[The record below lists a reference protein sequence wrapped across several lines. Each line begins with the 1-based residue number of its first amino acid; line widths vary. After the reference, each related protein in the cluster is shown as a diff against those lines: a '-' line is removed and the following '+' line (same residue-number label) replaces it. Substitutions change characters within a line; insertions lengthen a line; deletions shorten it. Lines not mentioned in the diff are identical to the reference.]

1 MSMEV
6 SFRARARTLDMLG
19 RQQIAGI
26 PTAISELFK
35 NAHDAD
41 ASRVEVDYYRR
52 DGLFV
57 LRDDGFGMQ
66 TDEFI
71 DRWLTIA
78 TETSIQR
85 KREESQRRQPSRGA
99 RPILGE
105 KGIGRLAIAT
115 IAPQVLVL
123 TRALRDDTLSDL
135 TAAFLN
141 WRVFQCPGLNLQDIR
156 IPLRTFPGGSLPD
169 AEDVADMVRSFLGRN
184 AGLQKLMAEEEW
196 ARIEGDLEAFVVDPL
211 EAAEHLGEPTL
222 IDGGH
227 GTHFY
232 LLPASENLAY
242 DMVGEPASDSAAP
255 LHKALLGFTTPSFAT
270 GAEPVIRTAFRDHRT
285 DGACEDLIGGHE
297 FFTPYDYENADH
309 RVFGRFDEYG
319 QFKGN
324 VSVYGEI
331 RRDHVINWS
340 GGKGRPTACGPFR
353 ITFAAIEGAARHS
366 TLPPPEHARM
376 LEKTRRIG
384 GLYIYRDG
392 VRIQPYGNTDYD
404 WLEIE
409 LRRTKSASYYYFSYR
424 QMFGVVEVDSTHNA
438 GLREK
443 AGREGFRE
451 NKAYRELRSILKS
464 FLVQV
469 AADFFRE
476 EGAYGERFK
485 SRKRELDEIEQHRR
499 ARARTVTAKREQFKK
514 DLTAFFQR
522 MEKDKPLDSVMELG
536 LATEE
541 RIRGASLDPDRR
553 RAAGRIMLIERH
565 ARRDLDALEAS
576 YRVSKPRIGL
586 SRALQR
592 EWGDYQEAF
601 QNLVDGIRDLRT
613 SIESVVTQEMTK
625 AGVDISVRER
635 LDSSLNE
642 LSRLAR
648 RETEAGRRE
657 VNARAKSI
665 SADVRSLAIQ
675 CVQDVEDAIRAGL
688 ADFDRRDLS
697 DLDDQRLISVRSDL
711 ETPIRE
717 ALENAKAALD
727 AVRSQLEAIDLT
739 SESSLLDQLEAV
751 EQSNVTLQEQA
762 AADLQLAQLG
772 MAIEIISHEFG
783 AAIRS
788 VRSGLRGLKAW
799 ADANRDLKSLY
810 QGIRGSFDHLDAYL
824 TLFTPLQR
832 RLYRKAVDIRGWEI
846 HDFLT
851 NLFRQRLARHGI
863 ELAQSDAFASAVVRG
878 YPSSFYPV
886 FINLVDNAIYWL
898 SGQNEKLE
906 RRIQLDASG
915 KTLRVADTGPGIR
928 ARDRNDIFDI
938 GFTRK
943 PEGRGMGLHIA
954 RATLREIGYDLTL
967 EERGSEWSTTFA
979 IAPIKDEEGDADG
992 ER

>member
-1 MSMEV
+1 MSTEV
-6 SFRARARTLDMLG
+6 SFKARARTLDMLG

-41 ASRVEVDYYRR
+41 AGRVEVDYYRR

-85 KREESQRRQPSRGA
+85 KRAERRRRQPPQGA
-99 RPILGE
+99 RPILGD

-123 TRALRDDTLSDL
+123 TRALRDGVLSDL

-169 AEDVADMVRSFLGRN
+169 AEDVAGMVGSFLARN
-184 AGLQKLMAEEEW
+184 ARLQKHVDEEEW
-196 ARIEGDLEAFVVDPL
+196 ARIEGDLGAFAVDPL
-211 EAAEHLGEPTL
+211 ETAEHMDEPTL
-222 IDGGH
+222 LDGGH

-232 LLPASENLAY
+232 VMPTSDNLAY
-242 DMVGEPASDSAAP
+242 DLAGDPTSGSAAP
-255 LHKALLGFTTPSFAT
+255 LHKALLGFTIPSFVAR
-270 GAEPVIRTAFRDHRT
+270 AEPVIRTAFRDHRV
-285 DGACEDLIGGHE
+285 DGTCEDLIGEHE
-297 FFTPYDYENADH
+297 FFTPYDYDNADH
-309 RVFGRFDEYG
+309 QIAGRFDRYG
-319 QFKGN
+319 QFKGS
-324 VSVYGEI
+324 VSVYGETKT
-331 RRDHVINWS
+331 DHVINWS
-340 GGKGRPTACGPFR
+340 EGQGRPTACGPFD
-353 ITFAAIEGAARHS
+353 ITFAAIEGVARHS
-366 TLPPPEHARM
+366 TLPPAEHGRM
-376 LEKTRRIG
+376 LEKTKRIG

-424 QMFGVVEVDSTHNA
+424 QMFGVVEVDSANN
-438 GLREK
+438 GRLREK

-451 NKAYRELRSILKS
+451 NRAYRELRSILKS

-476 EGAYGERFK
+476 EGVYGDRFNT
-485 SRKRELDEIEQHRR
+485 RKRELDETERHRR
-499 ARARTVTAKREQFKK
+499 ARATKATAKRAQFKK

-522 MEKDKPLDSVMELG
+522 METDRPLDSVMELG

-541 RIRGASLDPDRR
+541 RVREASLDADRG
-553 RAAGRIMLIERH
+553 RAARRILAIERN
-565 ARRDLDALEAS
+565 ARRDLGKLEAM

-601 QNLVDGIRDLRT
+601 QALSDGIRDIRD
-613 SIESVVTQEMTK
+613 SIESVVTKEVTK
-625 AGVDISVRER
+625 AGVDVGARER
-635 LDSSLNE
+635 MESVLNE
-642 LSRLAR
+642 VGRLAR
-648 RETEAGRRE
+648 RETEASRRD

-665 SADVRSLAIQ
+665 SEDVRDLAAR
-675 CVQDVEDAIRAGL
+675 CVRDVEDAIRAGM
-688 ADFDRRDLS
+688 ADFGRRDLAG
-697 DLDDQRLISVRSDL
+697 LDDQRLIAARSDL
-711 ETPIRE
+711 EAPISE
-717 ALENAKAALD
+717 ALENAKRTLD
-727 AVRSQLEAIDLT
+727 SVRSQLEAIDLT
-739 SESSLLDQLEAV
+739 SDSSLLDQLAAV
-751 EQSNVTLQEQA
+751 EQSNVTLQEQT

-788 VRSGLRGLKAW
+788 VRSGLRSLKAW
-799 ADANRDLKSLY
+799 ADANHELMSLY

-832 RLYRKAVDIRGWEI
+832 RLYRKAVYIRGWEI
-846 HDFLT
+846 HEFLT
-851 NLFRQRLARHGI
+851 NLFGQRLARHNI
-863 ELAQSDAFASAVVRG
+863 ELVQSDSFASAAVRG

-898 SGQNEKLE
+898 SGRNERFE

-915 KTLRVADTGPGIR
+915 KTFRVSDTGPGVH
-928 ARDRNDIFDI
+928 ARDRGDIFDI

-954 RATLREIGYDLTL
+954 RATLREVGYDLTI

-979 IAPIKDEEGDADG
+979 IAPIKDRKDDTDG
-992 ER
+992 EP

>member
-1 MSMEV
+1 MSTEV

-41 ASRVEVDYYRR
+41 AKHVEVDYYRR
-52 DGLFV
+52 DRLFV
-57 LRDDGFGMQ
+57 MRDDGFGMQ

-85 KREESQRRQPSRGA
+85 KRAERQRRQPQQDA

-123 TRALRDDTLSDL
+123 TRALRDGGLSDL

-141 WRVFQCPGLNLQDIR
+141 WRVFECPELNLQDIR
-156 IPLRTFPGGSLPD
+156 IPLRTLPGGSLPD
-169 AEDVADMVRSFLGRN
+169 AEDVAEMVESFLDRN
-184 AGLQKLMAEEEW
+184 AGLQKHMDEEEW
-196 ARIEGDLEAFVVDPL
+196 ARIKGDLGAFAVDPRAT
-211 EAAEHLGEPTL
+211 AAHLGEPSL
-222 IDGGH
+222 LDRGH

-232 LLPASENLAY
+232 LLPASDDLDY
-242 DMVGEPASDSAAP
+242 DMAGESTSRSAAP

-270 GAEPVIRTAFRDHRT
+270 GTEPIIRTAFRDHQV
-285 DGACEDLIGGHE
+285 DGACEDLIGEHE
-297 FFTPYDYENADH
+297 FFTRYDFKNADH
-309 RVFGRFDEYG
+309 QISGRFDAYG
-319 QFKGN
+319 QFKGS
-324 VSVYGEI
+324 VSIYGET
-331 RRDHVINWS
+331 RSDHVINWS
-340 GGKGRPTACGPFR
+340 GGKGSPTACGPFH
-353 ITFAAIEGAARHS
+353 ITFAAIEGASRHS
-366 TLPPPEHARM
+366 TLPPTEHAQM

-384 GLYIYRDG
+384 GLYVYRDG
-392 VRIQPYGNTDYD
+392 VRIQPYGSTDYD

-409 LRRTKSASYYYFSYR
+409 LRRTMSASYYYFSYR
-424 QMFGVVEVDSTHNA
+424 QMFGVVEVDSTNNS

-485 SRKRELDEIEQHRR
+485 SRKRELDEIERHRR
-499 ARARTVTAKREQFKK
+499 ARARTVTAKRDQFRK

-522 MEKDKPLDSVMELG
+522 MERDRPLDSAMELG
-536 LATEE
+536 LGTEE
-541 RIRGASLDPDRR
+541 RVREASLDTDRR
-553 RAAGRIMLIERH
+553 RASRRIIQIERN
-565 ARRDLDALEAS
+565 ARRELETLEAS

-592 EWGDYQEAF
+592 EWADYREAF
-601 QNLVDGIRDLRT
+601 QNLADGIRDLRT
-613 SIESVVTQEMTK
+613 SIESVVTQEVAT
-625 AGVDISVRER
+625 AGVDVSARER
-635 LDSSLNE
+635 LDSALNE
-642 LSRLAR
+642 LGRLAR

-657 VNARAKSI
+657 VDARAKSI
-665 SADVRSLAIQ
+665 SDDVRSLALR
-675 CVQDVEDAIRAGL
+675 CVQNVEDAIRAGM
-688 ADFDRRDLS
+688 ADFDRRDLAG
-697 DLDDQRLISVRSDL
+697 LDDQQLVSVRSDL
-711 ETPIRE
+711 EAPIRE
-717 ALENAKAALD
+717 ALENEKKTLD
-727 AVRSQLEAIDLT
+727 AVRSQLEAVDLAVD
-739 SESSLLDQLEAV
+739 SSLLDQLEAV

-762 AADLQLAQLG
+762 AVDLQLAQLG

-799 ADANRDLKSLY
+799 ADANRELKSLY

-832 RLYRKAVDIRGWEI
+832 RLYRKAVDIRGWEL
-846 HDFLT
+846 HDFLI
-851 NLFRQRLARHGI
+851 NLFGQRLARHHI
-863 ELAQSDAFASAVVRG
+863 ELTQTDAFASTAVRG
-878 YPSSFYPV
+878 YSSSFYPV

-898 SGQNEKLE
+898 SGLNERLE
-906 RRIQLDASG
+906 RRIQLDASRN
-915 KTLRVADTGPGIR
+915 TFRVSDTGPGIH
-928 ARDRNDIFDI
+928 ARDRDEIFDI

-954 RATLREIGYDLTL
+954 RATLREIGYDLAL
-967 EERGSEWSTTFA
+967 EERGPKWSTTFT
-979 IAPIKDEEGDADG
+979 IAPIKDRKDDTDG
-992 ER
+992 QP